1 VFAEELRPG
10 EIRIVSLS
18 AGPAAPIP
26 DWLTKLAKMKASR
39 DPTDPKS
46 SREVVLRHRKGSSE
60 FDVAPGFGGERP
72 ARLRVADRDTVDWLA
87 GGGNTFVSW
96 VTAAGNR
103 DVDVQCHAF
112 IAADVGPSMT
122 VGIDDGVAEQVRV
135 AGHTASAGFEP
146 VRNWL
151 RAELALPALAG
162 QTTPRYIH
170 SGGPNSDSAAGIRAL
185 TLHGRRWIADIAL
198 IDGALRVVRLTDAPS
213 RQRDRWVRLS
223 PVDLR
228 FVDRGDEAAAS
239 EAIKAALQGLASDG
253 RRYLDLWQQYN
264 EIERE
269 SLVDDAQRMKSARYH
284 SCHLTADGFWRF
296 QLQPDERAGVFL
308 HAVAAFRGK
317 LQLEA
322 ATELPPELQDG
333 RGRPARGVHGEAL
346 NPNKQNWTVD
356 LAVDGDDAPPSAGHL
371 FRSLSGDRIRLRRR
385 DAARERIATD
395 QAELAGLRLLIEGES
410 RPGEKPREGDRFYKV
425 IKKVINPSGDAASL
439 GPQGDALELALRTPD
454 ILLVQGPPGTGK
466 TRFISDL
473 LRCLDELGER
483 TVTVQRT
490 LLSSVQHDAVD
501 NVARKA
507 RRHGLPP
514 SRVGA
519 RPGRDWESAR
529 EWRDEVVASLER
541 HLREHRPASTRYDAA
556 RRLRELAS
564 SYDGRPMTGPDLVGL
579 LGTVRELAGPQL
591 PGELRDEL
599 DRLLADRSVVDRVA
613 VALADGERERLSRE
627 ARSLRVTTAAF
638 ADDGP
643 QRAARARRE
652 LDRLLDDQA
661 RLVLRSAAEAGAEP
675 PADLLAALAEIR
687 VDILGRLADDST
699 VLHTPTYDPDVEA
712 LLHLVAEAMTEEVAA
727 TADSADE
734 VLLAY
739 RDDLRED
746 LPLVEST
753 LARYN
758 AVLAST
764 VQHASSDEMS
774 RLIDA
779 PLPVFDTVIVDE
791 AARANPL
798 DLMIP
803 MALARQRII
812 LVGDH
817 RQLPHILEQKIE
829 RELRR
834 NRTLD
839 GSELAKSLFERWFE
853 LFEGRTPV
861 RTVQLRTQ
869 FRMHPE
875 LGRFV
880 SEVFYGGPGMIDSDP
895 STKRLTHGLPTYAGK
910 LAAWIDVPAPHGGE
924 ERDGTSW
931 TRPAEAKRLVQEL
944 SALTALDHERKLS
957 FGVITFYKAQQEL
970 LEAEL
975 QQAGLAVTDDQGAFV
990 PVPAMELTAEDRPR
1004 PRLRVGTVDAFQGM
1018 EFDVVLLSVTRSSQV
1033 PRPLGGPAEAVRR
1046 YGHLLSDSRMCVAMS
1061 RQRRLLIA
1069 VGDAA
1074 MAERSATPQMP
1085 GNPGR
1090 SVAEG
1095 IVAFREFCEGV
1106 HGGGIRS

>member
-1 VFAEELRPG
+1 
-10 EIRIVSLS
+10 
-18 AGPAAPIP
+18 
-26 DWLTKLAKMKASR
+26 
-39 DPTDPKS
+39 
-46 SREVVLRHRKGSSE
+46 
-60 FDVAPGFGGERP
+60 
-72 ARLRVADRDTVDWLA
+72 
-87 GGGNTFVSW
+87 
-96 VTAAGNR
+96 
-103 DVDVQCHAF
+103 
-112 IAADVGPSMT
+112 MT
-122 VGIDDGVAEQVRV
+122 VGVDDRVAEQVRV
-135 AGHTASAGFEP
+135 AGHLASAGFEQI
-146 VRNWL
+146 RSWL
-151 RAELALPALAG
+151 RAEFALPAVAG
-162 QTTPRYIH
+162 QPTPRYVH
-170 SGGPNSDSAAGIRAL
+170 SGGPNGDSAAGIRSL
-185 TLHGRRWIADIAL
+185 TLLGRRWVADVAL
-198 IDGALRVVRLTDAPS
+198 VDSALRVVRLTDAPS

-239 EAIKAALQGLASDG
+239 EAIKAALQGLSSDG
-253 RRYLDLWQQYN
+253 HRYLDLWQQYN

-269 SLVDDAQRMKSARYH
+269 SLVEDAQRMKSARYH
-284 SCHLTADGFWRF
+284 SCHVTAGGLWRF
-296 QLQPDERAGVFL
+296 QLQPDERAAVFL
-308 HAVAAFRGK
+308 HAVSAVSGK

-322 ATELPPELQDG
+322 STELPPELQEG
-333 RGRPARGVHGEAL
+333 RGRPAAGVHGEVRDA
-346 NPNKQNWTVD
+346 NKPNWTVD
-356 LAVDGDDAPPSAGHL
+356 LAVDGDEAPPSAGHL
-371 FRSLSGDRIRLRRR
+371 FRSLSGDRTRLRRR
-385 DAARERIATD
+385 DVARERIATD
-395 QAELAGLRLLIEGES
+395 QAELPGLRLLIEGEQ
-410 RPGEKPREGDRFYKV
+410 RPGAKQREGNRFRKV
-425 IKKVINPSGDAASL
+425 ISKVVNPSGDAASY
-439 GPQGDALELALRTPD
+439 GPQADALELALRTPD

-466 TRFISDL
+466 TRFIADL

-483 TVTVQRT
+483 TVTMQRT

-519 RPGRDWESAR
+519 RRGRDWESAR
-529 EWRDEVVASLER
+529 EWRDEVVASLDQY
-541 HLREHRPASTRYDAA
+541 LREHRPASARSDAA
-556 RRLRELAS
+556 RRLRELAA
-564 SYDGRPMTGPDLVGL
+564 SYEGHPMTGPDLVGL
-579 LGTVRELAGPQL
+579 LRTVRELAGPRL

-613 VALADGERERLSRE
+613 ASLADAERQRLSRE
-627 ARSLRVTTAAF
+627 ARSIRVTAAAF

-643 QRAARARRE
+643 QRAARARQE
-652 LDRLLDDQA
+652 LDRLLDDRA
-661 RLVLRSAAEAGAEP
+661 RLALRAAVEAGPEP
-675 PADLLAALAEIR
+675 AADLLTELAEIR
-687 VDILGRLADDST
+687 VDVLGRLADDAS

-712 LLHLVAEAMTEEVAA
+712 LLHLVAEAAAEEVAG

-739 RDDLRED
+739 REDLRQD

-764 VQHASSDEMS
+764 VQHANSDEMS

-779 PLPVFDTVIVDE
+779 PLPVFDTVVVDE

-803 MALARQRII
+803 MALARRRII

-817 RQLPHILEQKIE
+817 RQLPHVLEQKIE

-834 NRTLD
+834 NRTLE

-853 LFEGRTPV
+853 LFEGTTPV
-861 RTVQLRTQ
+861 RTIQLRTQ

-880 SEVFYGGPGMIDSDP
+880 SEVFYGGPNMIDSDP
-895 STKRLTHGLPTYAGK
+895 STKRLTHELSTYAGK
-910 LAAWIDVPAPHGGE
+910 LAAWIDVPAAAGGE
-924 ERDGTSW
+924 ERNGTSW
-931 TRPAEAKRLVQEL
+931 TRPAEAKRLVREL
-944 SALTALDHERKLS
+944 SALSALDCDRKLS

-975 QQAGLAVTDDQGAFV
+975 QQAGLAVADDDGAFV

-1018 EFDVVLLSVTRSSQV
+1018 EFDVVLLSVTRSSTAQQ
-1033 PRPLGGPAEAVRR
+1033 PLGSPADAVRR

-1074 MAERSATPQMP
+1074 MAERSATPEMP
-1085 GNPGR
+1085 GRPGR

-1106 HGGGIRS
+1106 HGAGIRS